1 MAVTYT
7 WEFPQLNCYPTKDSK
22 TNVVFNV
29 EWRYTGTEGS
39 YSSVEYGT
47 APVATDDLSNFIA
60 YDSLTK
66 TDVEGWMGTALD
78 VDAIKSRISTA
89 IDNQKNPTE
98 ISKDPP
104 WS

>member
-1 MAVTYT
+1 MAITYT
-7 WEFPQLNCYPTKDSK
+7 WKFPHLDCNPTKDSK

-29 EWRYTGTEGS
+29 DWRYTGTEGN

-47 APVATDDLSNFIA
+47 ASVATDDLSNFIA

-98 ISKDPP
+98 ISKEPP